1 MKNQVNI
8 VVDRL
13 YLQSVYNAIV
23 KSYRER
29 ESEFMLGRAFDLA
42 DLLVITDSQLDQDLY
57 CNADF
62 NLLRRIM
69 KCR

>member
-23 KSYRER
+23 KNCRER
-29 ESEFMLGRAFDLA
+29 ESEFMLGRAYELA
-42 DLLVITDSQLDQDLY
+42 DLLGITDSQLDQDRY
-57 CNADF
+57 GNAD
-62 NLLRRIM
+62 
-69 KCR
+69 

>member
-23 KSYRER
+23 KNFRER
-29 ESEFMLGRAFDLA
+29 ESEFMLGRAYELA
-42 DLLVITDSQLDQDLY
+42 DLLGITDS
-57 CNADF
+57 
-62 NLLRRIM
+62 
-69 KCR
+69 

>member
-23 KSYRER
+23 KNYRER
-29 ESEFMLGRAFDLA
+29 ESEFMLGRAYELA
-42 DLLVITDSQLDQDLY
+42 DLLGITDSQLD
-57 CNADF
+57 
-62 NLLRRIM
+62 
-69 KCR
+69 